1 MALAETLTQSGI
13 PYPVA
18 VEIARQ
24 MVAGVGNATNL
35 MNSGVSSMAAV
46 ELVKQINA
54 VSFSSHNL
62 SMATWNPAVA
72 KAIKDNSGH

>member
-24 MVAGVGNATNL
+24 MVAGVGNTTNL
-35 MNSGVSSMAAV
+35 MNSGVSSMAST

-54 VSFSSHNL
+54 VSFSAHNL
-62 SMATWNPAVA
+62 ALATWNPSVA
-72 KAIKDNSGH
+72 KAIKENSGH